1 MLPHI
6 ESGAREGQRR
16 LPSRFDDRAAGVL
29 LLLAG
34 STILM
39 GIITAEALYP
49 APYNTRQNTVSDL
62 GAMRPDNIVRQPS
75 ASLFNGT
82 MIAAG
87 AMIAV
92 AALLLAL
99 SAYHRKRVTIPI
111 AVLGLGMIGVGFFP
125 GTHMAA
131 HTLFAMTCFT
141 AGGVG
146 AVLCGLDCRGPLRG
160 VCVTLGSIA
169 LIFLVIGTTLMSWPP
184 VHALGDGGVERW
196 IVYPVV
202 LWLIVFGT
210 SLLPSTVRATELR
223 RTTGKPVP

>member
-1 MLPHI
+1 MVPQI
-6 ESGAREGQRR
+6 DSDARRGQRR
-16 LPSRFDDRAAGVL
+16 LHSRFDDRAAGML

-75 ASLFNGT
+75 AALFNGT
-82 MIAAG
+82 MIGAG
-87 AMIAV
+87 AMIAA

-99 SAYHRKRVTIPI
+99 GAYCRKRVTTPL
-111 AVLGLGMIGVGFFP
+111 AVLGIALIGVGFFP

-131 HTLFAMTCFT
+131 HTLFAMTCFI
-141 AGGVG
+141 AGGAG
-146 AVLCGLDCRGPLRG
+146 AVLCGLAHRGVLRG
-160 VCVTLGSIA
+160 ICITLGGIA
-169 LIFLVIGTTLMSWPP
+169 LTFLVIATTLMSWPP
-184 VHALGDGGVERW
+184 AHAIGEGGVERW

-202 LWLIVFGT
+202 LWLVVFGT
-210 SLLPSTVRATELR
+210 SLLPADRSS
-223 RTTGKPVP
+223 